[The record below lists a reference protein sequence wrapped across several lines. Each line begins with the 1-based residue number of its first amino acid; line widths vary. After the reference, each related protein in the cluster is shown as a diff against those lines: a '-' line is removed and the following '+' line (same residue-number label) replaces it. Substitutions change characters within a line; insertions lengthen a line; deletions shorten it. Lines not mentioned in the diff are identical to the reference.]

1 MLDNSCVENIMDVVI
16 NDIVEIFNNIYID
29 VVKIVIGLGIIGGKN

>member
-1 MLDNSCVENIMDVVI
+1 MDVVI

-29 VVKIVIGLGIIGGKN
+29 VVKIVIDLSIIGGKN